1 MVHIL
6 NRRSIKKVA
15 LLINLC
21 QTFSEFRW
29 KGTLDLSSAAKT
41 LELLAY
47 FSTTHPE
54 IGLSQLCKLAKRDKA
69 TTYRYLQALEETG
82 FVEQNPMTKQY
93 RLGPAILQLAQTREA
108 TVPRKAG
115 VQAPLFDLSTA
126 TGETSHVTV
135 LSGTTVY
142 ELLSCESQKHGTR
155 AIIDIRTFP
164 LHATAS
170 GLCALAFGPDALMD
184 VAVTNLQQ
192 FTDTTAT
199 TPQTLSATVQT
210 ILATGFGRAD
220 RSFEDEV
227 QGLSAPIFDQTGH
240 FAGAVS
246 VASVAARFTPDLE
259 RIIKTQ
265 LVVAARQISNNW
277 GGTVPAHIETIW
289 AKHLTPTHALETA
302 S

>member
-1 MVHIL
+1 ML
-6 NRRSIKKVA
+6 N
-15 LLINLC
+15 NLC
-21 QTFSEFRW
+21 QTFFEFRW
-29 KGTLDLSSAAKT
+29 KGPLDLSSATKT

-47 FSTTHPE
+47 FSTTRPE

-69 TTYRYLQALEETG
+69 TTHRHLQALEKTG
-82 FVEQNPMTKQY
+82 FVEKSPITKQY
-93 RLGPAILQLAQTREA
+93 RLGPAVLQLAQTREA

-115 VQAPLFDLSTA
+115 VQAPLFDLADA

-142 ELLSCESQKHGTR
+142 ELMSCDSPKHGTR
-155 AIIDIRTFP
+155 AIIDIQTFP

-170 GLCALAFGPDALMD
+170 GLCALAFGPEALID
-184 VAVTNLQQ
+184 VALNELQP
-192 FTDTTAT
+192 FTRTTAT
-199 TPQTLSATVQT
+199 TSEDLQAMVEA
-210 ILATGFGRAD
+210 IRNTGFGRAD
-220 RSFEDEV
+220 RSFEDDV

-246 VASVAARFTPDLE
+246 VASVAARFTPDME

-265 LVVAARQISNNW
+265 LVITARQISNNW
-277 GGTVPAHIETIW
+277 GGTVPTQIEAIW
-289 AKHLTPTHALETA
+289 AKHFTP

>member
-1 MVHIL
+1 ML
-6 NRRSIKKVA
+6 NK
-15 LLINLC
+15 LC
-21 QTFSEFRW
+21 QTFFEFTW
-29 KGTLDLSSAAKT
+29 KGPLDLSSAAKT

-47 FSTTHPE
+47 FSTTRPE

-69 TTYRYLQALEETG
+69 TTYRHLQALEETG

-115 VQAPLFDLSTA
+115 VEAPLFDLA
-126 TGETSHVTV
+126 DAAGETSHVTV

-142 ELLSCESQKHGTR
+142 ELMSCDSPKHGTR
-155 AIIDIRTFP
+155 AIIDIQTFP

-170 GLCALAFGPDALMD
+170 GLCALAFGPEMLMD
-184 VAVTNLQQ
+184 VALNELQH

-199 TPQTLSATVQT
+199 TSQDLDA
-210 ILATGFGRAD
+210 IIEAIRNTGFGRAD
-220 RSFEDEV
+220 RSFENEV

-240 FAGAVS
+240 FAGAIS

-265 LVVAARQISNNW
+265 LVIAARQISNNW

-289 AKHLTPTHALETA
+289 AKHLTPTHELETA

>member
-1 MVHIL
+1 LL
-6 NRRSIKKVA
+6 N
-15 LLINLC
+15 NLC
-21 QTFSEFRW
+21 QTFFEFRW
-29 KGTLDLSSAAKT
+29 KGPLDLSSTAKT

-47 FSTTHPE
+47 FSTTRPE

-69 TTYRYLQALEETG
+69 TTHRHLQALEKTG
-82 FVEQNPMTKQY
+82 FVEKSPITKQY
-93 RLGPAILQLAQTREA
+93 RLGPAVLQLAQTREA

-115 VQAPLFDLSTA
+115 VQAPLFDLADA

-142 ELLSCESQKHGTR
+142 ELMSCDSPKHGTR
-155 AIIDIRTFP
+155 AIIDIQTFP

-170 GLCALAFGPDALMD
+170 GLCALAFGPEALID
-184 VAVTNLQQ
+184 VALNELQP
-192 FTDTTAT
+192 FTRTTAT
-199 TPQTLSATVQT
+199 TSEDLHAMVEA
-210 ILATGFGRAD
+210 IRNTGFGRAD
-220 RSFEDEV
+220 RSFEDDV

-246 VASVAARFTPDLE
+246 VASVAARFTPDME

-265 LVVAARQISNNW
+265 LVITARQISNNW
-277 GGTVPAHIETIW
+277 GGTIPAQIEAIW
-289 AKHLTPTHALETA
+289 AKHFTP

>member
-1 MVHIL
+1 ML
-6 NRRSIKKVA
+6 N
-15 LLINLC
+15 NLC
-21 QTFSEFRW
+21 QTFFEFRW
-29 KGTLDLSSAAKT
+29 KGPLDLSSATKT

-47 FSTTHPE
+47 FSTTRPE

-69 TTYRYLQALEETG
+69 TTHRHLQALEKTG
-82 FVEQNPMTKQY
+82 FVEKNPITKQY
-93 RLGPAILQLAQTREA
+93 RLGPAVLQLAQTREA

-115 VQAPLFDLSTA
+115 VQAPLFDLADA

-142 ELLSCESQKHGTR
+142 ELMSCDSPKHGTR
-155 AIIDIRTFP
+155 AIIDIQTFP

-170 GLCALAFGPDALMD
+170 GLCALAFGPEALID
-184 VAVTNLQQ
+184 VALNELQP
-192 FTDTTAT
+192 FTRTTAT
-199 TPQTLSATVQT
+199 TSEDLHAMVEA
-210 ILATGFGRAD
+210 IRNTGFGRAD
-220 RSFEDEV
+220 RSFEDDV

-246 VASVAARFTPDLE
+246 VASVAARFTPDME

-265 LVVAARQISNNW
+265 LVITARQISNNW
-277 GGTVPAHIETIW
+277 GGTVPAQIEAIW
-289 AKHLTPTHALETA
+289 AKHFTP

>member
-1 MVHIL
+1 ML
-6 NRRSIKKVA
+6 N
-15 LLINLC
+15 NLC
-21 QTFSEFRW
+21 QTFFEFRW
-29 KGTLDLSSAAKT
+29 KGPLDLSSAAKT

-47 FSTTHPE
+47 FSTTRPE

-69 TTYRYLQALEETG
+69 TTYRHLQALEKTG
-82 FVEQNPMTKQY
+82 FIEKNPITKQY
-93 RLGPAILQLAQTREA
+93 RLGPAVLQLAQTREA

-115 VQAPLFDLSTA
+115 VQAPLFDLADA

-142 ELLSCESQKHGTR
+142 ELMSCDSPKHGTR
-155 AIIDIRTFP
+155 AIIDIQTFP

-170 GLCALAFGPDALMD
+170 GLCALAFGPEMLMD
-184 VAVTNLQQ
+184 VALNELQS

-199 TPQTLSATVQT
+199 TSKDLDALVEA
-210 ILATGFGRAD
+210 IRNTGFGRAD

-265 LVVAARQISNNW
+265 LVIAARQISNNW

>member
-1 MVHIL
+1 ML
-6 NRRSIKKVA
+6 N
-15 LLINLC
+15 NLC
-21 QTFSEFRW
+21 QTFFEFRW
-29 KGTLDLSSAAKT
+29 KGPLDLSSATKT

-47 FSTTHPE
+47 FSTTRPE

-69 TTYRYLQALEETG
+69 TTHRHLQALEKTG
-82 FVEQNPMTKQY
+82 FVEKSPITKQY
-93 RLGPAILQLAQTREA
+93 RLGPAVLQLAQTREA

-115 VQAPLFDLSTA
+115 VQAPLFDLADA

-142 ELLSCESQKHGTR
+142 ELMSCDSPKHGTR
-155 AIIDIRTFP
+155 AIIDIQTFP

-170 GLCALAFGPDALMD
+170 GLCALAFGPEALID
-184 VAVTNLQQ
+184 VALNELQP
-192 FTDTTAT
+192 FTRTTAT
-199 TPQTLSATVQT
+199 TLEDLQAMVEA
-210 ILATGFGRAD
+210 IRNTGFGRAD
-220 RSFEDEV
+220 RSFEDDV

-246 VASVAARFTPDLE
+246 VASVAARFTPDME

-265 LVVAARQISNNW
+265 LVITARQISNNW
-277 GGTVPAHIETIW
+277 GGTVPTQIEAIW
-289 AKHLTPTHALETA
+289 AKHFTP

>member
-1 MVHIL
+1 ML
-6 NRRSIKKVA
+6 N
-15 LLINLC
+15 NLC
-21 QTFSEFRW
+21 QTFFEFRW
-29 KGTLDLSSAAKT
+29 KGPLDLSSTAKT

-47 FSTTHPE
+47 FSTTRPE

-69 TTYRYLQALEETG
+69 TTHRHLQALEKTG
-82 FVEQNPMTKQY
+82 FVEKSPITKQY
-93 RLGPAILQLAQTREA
+93 RLGPAVLQLAQTREA

-115 VQAPLFDLSTA
+115 VQAPLFDLADA

-142 ELLSCESQKHGTR
+142 ELMSCDSPKHGTR
-155 AIIDIRTFP
+155 AIIDIQTFP

-170 GLCALAFGPDALMD
+170 GLCALAFGPEALID
-184 VAVTNLQQ
+184 VALNELQP
-192 FTDTTAT
+192 FTRTTAT
-199 TPQTLSATVQT
+199 TSEDLHAMVEA
-210 ILATGFGRAD
+210 IRNTGFGRAD
-220 RSFEDEV
+220 RSFEDDV

-246 VASVAARFTPDLE
+246 VASVAARFTPDME

-265 LVVAARQISNNW
+265 LVITARQISNNW
-277 GGTVPAHIETIW
+277 GGTVPAQIEAIW
-289 AKHLTPTHALETA
+289 AKHFTP

>member
-1 MVHIL
+1 ML
-6 NRRSIKKVA
+6 N
-15 LLINLC
+15 NLC
-21 QTFSEFRW
+21 QTFFEFRW
-29 KGTLDLSSAAKT
+29 KGPLDLSSATKT

-47 FSTTHPE
+47 FSTTRPE

-69 TTYRYLQALEETG
+69 TTHRHLQALEKTG
-82 FVEQNPMTKQY
+82 FVEKNPITKQY
-93 RLGPAILQLAQTREA
+93 RLGPAVLQLAQTREA

-115 VQAPLFDLSTA
+115 VQAPLFDLADA

-142 ELLSCESQKHGTR
+142 ELMSCDSPKHGTR
-155 AIIDIRTFP
+155 AIIDIQTFP

-170 GLCALAFGPDALMD
+170 GLCALAFGPEALID
-184 VAVTNLQQ
+184 VALNELQP
-192 FTDTTAT
+192 FTRTTAT
-199 TPQTLSATVQT
+199 TLEDLQAMVEA
-210 ILATGFGRAD
+210 IRNTGFGRAD
-220 RSFEDEV
+220 RSFEDDV

-246 VASVAARFTPDLE
+246 VATVAARFTPDME

-265 LVVAARQISNNW
+265 LIITARQISNNW
-277 GGTVPAHIETIW
+277 GGTVPTQIEAIW
-289 AKHLTPTHALETA
+289 AKHFTP

>member
-1 MVHIL
+1 M
-6 NRRSIKKVA
+6 
-15 LLINLC
+15 
-21 QTFSEFRW
+21 
-29 KGTLDLSSAAKT
+29 SSTAKT

-47 FSTTHPE
+47 FSTTRPE
-54 IGLSQLCKLAKRDKA
+54 IGLSQLCKLAGRDKA

-82 FVEQNPMTKQY
+82 FVEQNPTTKQY

-115 VQAPLFDLSTA
+115 VEAPLFDLANA

-142 ELLSCESQKHGTR
+142 ELTSCDSPKHGTR
-155 AIIDIRTFP
+155 AIIDIQTFP

-170 GLCALAFGPDALMD
+170 GLCALAFGPDMLMEIALGD
-184 VAVTNLQQ
+184 LQQ
-192 FTDTTAT
+192 FTDTTAA
-199 TPQTLSATVQT
+199 TPQDLDAAVQA
-210 ILATGFGRAD
+210 IRSTGFGRAD
-220 RSFEDEV
+220 RSFENEV

-259 RIIKTQ
+259 FIIKNQ
-265 LVVAARQISNNW
+265 LVIASHQISNNW
-277 GGTVPAHIETIW
+277 GGSVPTQIEAIW
-289 AKHLTPTHALETA
+289 AKHLTPSHALETA

>member
-1 MVHIL
+1 ML
-6 NRRSIKKVA
+6 N
-15 LLINLC
+15 NLC
-21 QTFSEFRW
+21 QTFFEFRW
-29 KGTLDLSSAAKT
+29 KGPLDLSSTAKT

-47 FSTTHPE
+47 FSTTRPE

-69 TTYRYLQALEETG
+69 TTHRHLQALEKTG
-82 FVEQNPMTKQY
+82 FVEKSPITKQY
-93 RLGPAILQLAQTREA
+93 RLGPAVLQLAQTREA

-115 VQAPLFDLSTA
+115 VQAPLFDLADA

-142 ELLSCESQKHGTR
+142 ELMSCDSPKHGTR
-155 AIIDIRTFP
+155 AIIDIQTFP

-170 GLCALAFGPDALMD
+170 GLCALAFGPEALID
-184 VAVTNLQQ
+184 VALNELQP
-192 FTDTTAT
+192 FTRTTAT
-199 TPQTLSATVQT
+199 TSEDLHAMVEA
-210 ILATGFGRAD
+210 IRNTGFGRAD
-220 RSFEDEV
+220 RSFEDDV

-246 VASVAARFTPDLE
+246 VASVAARFTPDME

-265 LVVAARQISNNW
+265 LVITARQISNNW
-277 GGTVPAHIETIW
+277 GGTIPAQIEAIW
-289 AKHLTPTHALETA
+289 AKHFTP

>member
-1 MVHIL
+1 ML
-6 NRRSIKKVA
+6 N
-15 LLINLC
+15 NLC
-21 QTFSEFRW
+21 QTFFEFRW
-29 KGTLDLSSAAKT
+29 KGPLDLSSTAKT

-47 FSTTHPE
+47 FSTTRPE

-69 TTYRYLQALEETG
+69 TTHRHLQALEKTG
-82 FVEQNPMTKQY
+82 FVEKNPITKQY
-93 RLGPAILQLAQTREA
+93 RLGPAVLQLAQTREA

-115 VQAPLFDLSTA
+115 VQAPLFDLADA

-142 ELLSCESQKHGTR
+142 ELMSCDSPKHGTR
-155 AIIDIRTFP
+155 AIIDIQTFP

-170 GLCALAFGPDALMD
+170 GLCALAFGPEALID
-184 VAVTNLQQ
+184 VALNELQP
-192 FTDTTAT
+192 FTRTTAT
-199 TPQTLSATVQT
+199 TSEDLHTMVEA
-210 ILATGFGRAD
+210 IRNTGFGRAD
-220 RSFEDEV
+220 RSFEDDV

-240 FAGAVS
+240 FSGAVS

-265 LVVAARQISNNW
+265 LVITARQISNNW
-277 GGTVPAHIETIW
+277 GGTVPAQIKAIW
-289 AKHLTPTHALETA
+289 AKHFTP

>member
-1 MVHIL
+1 ML
-6 NRRSIKKVA
+6 N
-15 LLINLC
+15 NLC
-21 QTFSEFRW
+21 QTFFEFRW
-29 KGTLDLSSAAKT
+29 KGPLDLSSTAKT

-47 FSTTHPE
+47 FSTTRPE

-69 TTYRYLQALEETG
+69 TTHRHLQALEKTG
-82 FVEQNPMTKQY
+82 FVEKNPITKQY
-93 RLGPAILQLAQTREA
+93 RLGPAVLQLAQTREA

-115 VQAPLFDLSTA
+115 VQAPLFDLADA

-142 ELLSCESQKHGTR
+142 ELMSCDSPKHGTR
-155 AIIDIRTFP
+155 AIIDIQTFP

-170 GLCALAFGPDALMD
+170 GLCALAFGPEALID
-184 VAVTNLQQ
+184 VALNELQP
-192 FTDTTAT
+192 FTRTTAT
-199 TPQTLSATVQT
+199 TSEDLHAMVEA
-210 ILATGFGRAD
+210 IRNTGFGRAD
-220 RSFEDEV
+220 RSFEDDV

-246 VASVAARFTPDLE
+246 VASVAARFTPDME

-265 LVVAARQISNNW
+265 LVITARQISNNW
-277 GGTVPAHIETIW
+277 GGTVPTQIEAIW
-289 AKHLTPTHALETA
+289 AKHFTP

>member
-1 MVHIL
+1 ML
-6 NRRSIKKVA
+6 N
-15 LLINLC
+15 NLC
-21 QTFSEFRW
+21 QTFFEFRW
-29 KGTLDLSSAAKT
+29 KGPLDLSSATKT

-47 FSTTHPE
+47 FSTTRPE

-69 TTYRYLQALEETG
+69 TTHRHLQALEKTG
-82 FVEQNPMTKQY
+82 FVEKNPITKQY
-93 RLGPAILQLAQTREA
+93 RLGPAVLQLAQTREA

-115 VQAPLFDLSTA
+115 VQAPLFDLADA

-142 ELLSCESQKHGTR
+142 ELMSCDSPKHGTR
-155 AIIDIRTFP
+155 AIIDIQTFP

-170 GLCALAFGPDALMD
+170 GLCALAFGPEALID
-184 VAVTNLQQ
+184 VALNELQP
-192 FTDTTAT
+192 FTRTTAT
-199 TPQTLSATVQT
+199 TLEDLQAMVEA
-210 ILATGFGRAD
+210 IRNTGFGRAD
-220 RSFEDEV
+220 RSFEDDV

-246 VASVAARFTPDLE
+246 VASVAARFTPDME

-265 LVVAARQISNNW
+265 LIITARQISNNW
-277 GGTVPAHIETIW
+277 GGTVPTQIEAIW
-289 AKHLTPTHALETA
+289 AKHFTP

>member
-1 MVHIL
+1 LL
-6 NRRSIKKVA
+6 N
-15 LLINLC
+15 NLC
-21 QTFSEFRW
+21 QTFFEFRW
-29 KGTLDLSSAAKT
+29 KGPLDLSSATKT

-47 FSTTHPE
+47 FSTTRPE

-69 TTYRYLQALEETG
+69 TTHRHLQALEKIG
-82 FVEQNPMTKQY
+82 FVEKNPITKQY
-93 RLGPAILQLAQTREA
+93 RLGPAVLQLAQTREA

-115 VQAPLFDLSTA
+115 VQAPLFDLADA

-142 ELLSCESQKHGTR
+142 ELMSCDSPKHGTR
-155 AIIDIRTFP
+155 AIIDIQTFP

-170 GLCALAFGPDALMD
+170 GLCALAFGPEALID
-184 VAVTNLQQ
+184 VALNELQP
-192 FTDTTAT
+192 FTRTTAT
-199 TPQTLSATVQT
+199 TLEDLQAMVEA
-210 ILATGFGRAD
+210 IRNTGFGRAD
-220 RSFEDEV
+220 RSFEDDV

-246 VASVAARFTPDLE
+246 VASVAARFTPDME

-265 LVVAARQISNNW
+265 LIITARQISNNW
-277 GGTVPAHIETIW
+277 GGTVPTQIEAIW
-289 AKHLTPTHALETA
+289 AKHFTP

>member
-1 MVHIL
+1 MS
-6 NRRSIKKVA
+6 N
-15 LLINLC
+15 
-21 QTFSEFRW
+21 FFEFRW
-29 KGTLDLSSAAKT
+29 KGPLDLSSTAKT

-47 FSTTHPE
+47 FSTTRPE

-69 TTYRYLQALEETG
+69 TTHRHLQALEKNG
-82 FVEQNPMTKQY
+82 FVEKNPITKQY
-93 RLGPAILQLAQTREA
+93 RLGPAVLQLAQTREA

-115 VQAPLFDLSTA
+115 VQAPLFDLADA

-142 ELLSCESQKHGTR
+142 ELMSCDSPKHGTR
-155 AIIDIRTFP
+155 AIIDIQTFP

-170 GLCALAFGPDALMD
+170 GLCALAFGPEALID
-184 VAVTNLQQ
+184 VALNELQP
-192 FTDTTAT
+192 FTRTTAT
-199 TPQTLSATVQT
+199 TSEDLHAMVEA
-210 ILATGFGRAD
+210 IRNTGFGRAD
-220 RSFEDEV
+220 RSFEDDV

-246 VASVAARFTPDLE
+246 VASVAARFTPDME

-265 LVVAARQISNNW
+265 LVITARQISNNW
-277 GGTVPAHIETIW
+277 GGTVPTQIEAIW
-289 AKHLTPTHALETA
+289 AKHFTP

>member
-1 MVHIL
+1 ML
-6 NRRSIKKVA
+6 N
-15 LLINLC
+15 NLC
-21 QTFSEFRW
+21 QTFFEFGW
-29 KGTLDLSSAAKT
+29 KGPLDLSSAAKT

-47 FSTTHPE
+47 FSTTRPE

-69 TTYRYLQALEETG
+69 TTYRHLQALEETG

-115 VQAPLFDLSTA
+115 VQAPLFDLANA

-142 ELLSCESQKHGTR
+142 ELMSCDSPKHGTR
-155 AIIDIRTFP
+155 AIIDIQTFP

-170 GLCALAFGPDALMD
+170 GLCALAFGPEALMD
-184 VAVTNLQQ
+184 VALNALQP
-192 FTDTTAT
+192 FTDKTAT
-199 TPQTLSATVQT
+199 TSKDLHAIIDAIRT
-210 ILATGFGRAD
+210 TGFGRAD

-227 QGLSAPIFDQTGH
+227 LGLSAPIFDLTGH

-259 RIIKTQ
+259 RLIKTQ
-265 LVVAARQISNNW
+265 LILAARQISNNW
-277 GGTVPAHIETIW
+277 GGTVPARIEAIW
-289 AKHLTPTHALETA
+289 ATHITPTHALETA

>member
-1 MVHIL
+1 ML
-6 NRRSIKKVA
+6 N
-15 LLINLC
+15 NLC
-21 QTFSEFRW
+21 QTFFEFRW
-29 KGTLDLSSAAKT
+29 KGPLDLSSAAKT

-47 FSTTHPE
+47 FSTTRPE

-69 TTYRYLQALEETG
+69 TTHRHLQALEKTG
-82 FVEQNPMTKQY
+82 FVEKNPITKQY
-93 RLGPAILQLAQTREA
+93 RLGPAILQLAQTRET

-115 VQAPLFDLSTA
+115 VQAPLFDLADA

-142 ELLSCESQKHGTR
+142 ELMSCDSPKHGTR
-155 AIIDIRTFP
+155 AIIDIQTFP

-170 GLCALAFGPDALMD
+170 GLCALAFGPEALID
-184 VAVTNLQQ
+184 VALNELQP
-192 FTDTTAT
+192 FTRTTAT
-199 TPQTLSATVQT
+199 TSEDLHTMVEA
-210 ILATGFGRAD
+210 IRNTGFGRAD
-220 RSFEDEV
+220 RSFEDDV

-265 LVVAARQISNNW
+265 LVITARQISNNW
-277 GGTVPAHIETIW
+277 GGTVPAQIKAIW
-289 AKHLTPTHALETA
+289 AKHFTP